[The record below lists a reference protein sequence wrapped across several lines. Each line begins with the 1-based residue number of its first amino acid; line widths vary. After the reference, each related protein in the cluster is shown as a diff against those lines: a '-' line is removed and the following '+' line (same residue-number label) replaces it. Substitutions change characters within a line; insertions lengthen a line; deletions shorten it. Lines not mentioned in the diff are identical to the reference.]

1 MILTEVGEIG
11 VHVDGREVVLRPSL
25 YAMSRLGEP
34 REIVDVYGDV
44 VGEAVNEVGRRR
56 QFSGALAV
64 LFCCTEEDVTDM
76 FGHMTDSGYVP
87 GRVPLDHI
95 VALARCLLKHG
106 IVGALPEPPRRAD
119 DEPTY
124 THEFDARGYVALA
137 MAHLDQSEREAW
149 NLTMTGLIGALRA
162 KFPPQESDAPG
173 AKAPTKEQHEATME
187 WFERI
192 EAKRRKSQ
200 GGH

>member
-11 VHVDGREVVLRPSL
+11 VHVDGRDYVLRPSL
-25 YAMSRLGEP
+25 YAMSRLGDP
-34 REIVDVYGDV
+34 REIVGIYGDV
-44 VGEAVNEVGRRR
+44 MGEAVNDVGRRQ
-56 QFSGALAV
+56 QFSGALSV
-64 LFCCTEEDVTDM
+64 IFCCTDDDVCDVFGYWTDE
-76 FGHMTDSGYVP
+76 GYVP
-87 GRVPLDHI
+87 GRVPPGHLLP
-95 VALARCLLKHG
+95 LARCLLKHG
-106 IVGALPEPPRRAD
+106 VVGALPDPPRRAD

-124 THEFDARGYVALA
+124 THEFDARGYVSLA
-137 MAHLDQSEREAW
+137 MAHLSLTEREAW
-149 NLTMTGLIGALRA
+149 NLTMTGLMGALRA